1 MKCSINEDD
10 YNGQKKM
17 DQQMFYDQVMAELHQ
32 QQMKEQENEQV
43 LRTTQD

>member
-1 MKCSINEDD
+1 
-10 YNGQKKM
+10 
-17 DQQMFYDQVMAELHQ
+17 MFYDQVMAELHQ